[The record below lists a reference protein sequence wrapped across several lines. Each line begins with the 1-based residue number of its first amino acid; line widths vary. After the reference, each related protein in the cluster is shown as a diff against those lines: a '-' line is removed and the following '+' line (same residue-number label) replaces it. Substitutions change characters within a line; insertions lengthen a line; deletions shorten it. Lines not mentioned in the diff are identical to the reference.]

1 MAVLST
7 LLHVLLIIGKVLLVI
22 ILAVLA
28 LLLLLILAPYCYKA
42 QIKADKEH
50 FRAEGGVSWLLF
62 VARVRFRLLDEQ
74 KDFEVYLLGIPVLRL
89 LRLIKNRKNRSATK
103 QTESAQ
109 DSPAVIQKT
118 GTAQG
123 TADKTQAQAA
133 SGQETDGSGPERT
146 QPSQAESAGG
156 AEVTQLSQ
164 AKSADGAE
172 TIQPARTESS
182 DLTEVTEPAQERTDV
197 QDHLSE
203 KQQDPESAQKQSGAE
218 QKADVKR
225 QRDAAR
231 EQKKASRE
239 QKKAARAQKLE
250 ARKNAHRQ
258 KKAGGGSGKERA
270 SGKIRAIL
278 EKVRWGFRLIRT
290 EMFREAFTAVKTGGI
305 RVLKHVLP
313 RRISGFIRFGLSDP
327 ARTGQI
333 CGILAMLYPKMP
345 EKLEVIPDFREACF
359 EADTVFKGRV
369 FLIYFIIQ
377 GLKIILNKN
386 VRLLI
391 KVVRQKVPLEK
402 VIAAENRRSGGN
414 KNGK

>member
-28 LLLLLILAPYCYKA
+28 LLLLLLLAPYCYKA

-50 FRAEGGVSWLLF
+50 FRADGAVSWLLF
-62 VARVRFRLLDEQ
+62 VARVRFHLMDEE

-89 LRLIKNRKNRSATK
+89 LRSFKNRKNRSGEK
-103 QTESAQ
+103 QNESAAVG
-109 DSPAVIQKT
+109 PAAIQKSVTEQDPAETTQDQT
-118 GTAQG
+118 G
-123 TADKTQAQAA
+123 
-133 SGQETDGSGPERT
+133 SVQETAGNGTKATRPEGAEPTEETKET
-146 QPSQAESAGG
+146 QPDQEAADAQKNLPQEQKEQAG
-156 AEVTQLSQ
+156 
-164 AKSADGAE
+164 
-172 TIQPARTESS
+172 
-182 DLTEVTEPAQERTDV
+182 AQERLT
-197 QDHLSE
+197 QEQMEQAGAKKRS
-203 KQQDPESAQKQSGAE
+203 PAE
-218 QKADVKR
+218 QRAEAKR
-225 QRDAAR
+225 QREAA
-231 EQKKASRE
+231 RE
-239 QKKAARAQKLE
+239 QKKAARAQKRE

-258 KKAGGGSGKERA
+258 KKAGSGSGRG
-270 SGKIRAIL
+270 SSTGKIRRIL
-278 EKVRWGFRLIRT
+278 GKVRWGMQLIRT
-290 EMFREAFTAVKTGGI
+290 EMFHEAFAAAKTGGI

-345 EKLEVIPDFREACF
+345 EKLEVIPDFQEACF
-359 EADTVFKGRV
+359 EADTVFKGHV
-369 FLIYFIIQ
+369 FLIYIIIQ

-414 KNGK
+414 RNGK

>member
-62 VARVRFRLLDEQ
+62 VAMVRFRLLDEQ

-156 AEVTQLSQ
+156 AE
-164 AKSADGAE
+164 

-203 KQQDPESAQKQSGAE
+203 KQQDPESAQKQSSAE
-218 QKADVKR
+218 QKADAKR
-225 QRDAAR
+225 QRGAAR

-290 EMFREAFTAVKTGGI
+290 EMFREAFTAAKTGGI